1 MGSIVT
7 EAIKPARAAPS
18 SARGPLGGVLL
29 LSCVGVDLELGM
41 LPHFLE
47 HYLALGIPARNVR
60 VILNSRD
67 PGSPGLDA
75 ADRLLARHGAPRG
88 RRWIAPY
95 TSEAMWAERRAL
107 QAEVAGTGDWIVNAD
122 VDELHEYPA
131 PIGEVIAE
139 LERTR
144 RNCVQGVMIDRL
156 APDGSL
162 APVRPGEPLAAQ
174 FPLRADVSLSV
185 IGTGE
190 NHGVSGTIKLMLHR
204 HDVLPR
210 RGGHTIHDDGAPARY
225 AAGNRLSVFPGAREP
240 DWRARF
246 PFRVHHYKWTQTLRE
261 SLDRR
266 LATEGVSVAGREYGG
281 KIDRYLAAH
290 DRIRLE
296 DASLFEDPPGAGAGD
311 GGWRARLAAL
321 RRSAPYWTLRNAV
334 RLRVQLVRGALH
346 RRLGR

>member
-1 MGSIVT
+1 MGSIVP
-7 EAIKPARAAPS
+7 EAIKPTRVAPA
-18 SARGPLGGVLL
+18 SAPRSLDRVLL

-41 LPHFLE
+41 LPHFLD
-47 HYLALGIPARNVR
+47 HYLALGIPARNAR

-75 ADRLLARHGAPRG
+75 ADRLLLRRGAPRA

-95 TSEAMWAERRAL
+95 TSNAMWAERRAL
-107 QAEVAGTGDWIVNAD
+107 QAEVAAPGDWIVNAD

-144 RNCVQGVMIDRL
+144 RNCVQGVIIDRL

-162 APVRPGEPLAAQ
+162 APVRPNRPLAVQ
-174 FPLRADVSLSV
+174 FPVRADVSLSV

-210 RGGHTIHDDGAPARY
+210 RGGHTVHDDGAPARY
-225 AAGNRLSVFPGAREP
+225 ATGNRLSVFPGASDP
-240 DWRARF
+240 DWRACF

-261 SLDRR
+261 SLERR
-266 LATEGVSVAGREYGG
+266 LSTEGVSVAGREYGG
-281 KIDRYLAAH
+281 RIDRYLAAH
-290 DRIRLE
+290 GRIRLE
-296 DASLFEDPPGAGAGD
+296 DASLFEDPPGAGEE
-311 GGWRARLAAL
+311 GWRARLAAL
-321 RRSAPYWTLRNAV
+321 RRSAPYWTFLNAV
-334 RLRVQLVRGALH
+334 RLRVQLVRSALY
-346 RRLGR
+346 RSFAP